1 MLQIPFYDPKK
12 SYQENFEQGP
22 FSDLTNGEKIV
33 RVGQPTNI
41 FLGQQ
46 VYLPFGIPAGPL
58 LNEKYVTAAFNKG
71 FDICVYKTVRT
82 REYPCHPWPN
92 ILSVKVDGDLT
103 LQRAEMPLHSEID
116 YNEPLSITNSFGVP
130 SMSPDFWQEDMAK
143 AVSNTGVGQVMIGS
157 FQGTKKEGGSAQD
170 LIADYVLAAKL
181 VKATGAKIL
190 EANLSCP
197 NEGTADLLCFD
208 TKRVRL
214 IAERIKNEIG
224 NTPLIL
230 KLAYFK
236 DQTHLRNYIREVGSI
251 IDGLSVIN
259 TIAAPIVTATGEQA
273 LPGEGRLRSGVC
285 GAAIKWAGLEMVQR
299 IVKLRREFKQKF
311 MIIGVGG
318 VTVKDDY
325 FAYKK
330 AGADAV
336 MSATGAMWNPS
347 LAIEITKVA
356 ITQKGK

>member
-12 SYQENFEQGP
+12 SYQDNFEQGP
-22 FSDLTNGEKIV
+22 FSAFANGKKIV
-33 RVGQPTNI
+33 RVGQPKNI
-41 FLGQQ
+41 FLGHQ

-58 LNEKYVTAAFNKG
+58 LNGKYVTAAFDKG

-92 ILSVKVDGDLT
+92 VLGVKVDGDLT
-103 LQRAEMPLHSEID
+103 LQRAEVPLCGETD
-116 YNEPLSITNSFGVP
+116 YSEPLSITNSFGVP
-130 SMSPDFWQEDMAK
+130 SMNPDFWQEDMAK
-143 AVSNTGVGQVMIGS
+143 AVISANTGQVMIGS
-157 FQGTKKEGGSAQD
+157 FQGTKKMGGSAGD
-170 LIADYVLAAKL
+170 LVADYVLAARL
-181 VKATGAKIL
+181 VKETGAKIL

-236 DQTHLRNYIREVGSI
+236 DQAHLQNYIKEVGSVV
-251 IDGLSVIN
+251 DGLSVIN
-259 TIAAPIVTATGEQA
+259 TIVAPIVTVTGKQA

-285 GAAIKWAGLEMVQR
+285 GAAIKWAGLEMVKR
-299 IVKLRREFKQKF
+299 IAKLRQKYGQKF
-311 MIIGVGG
+311 IIIGVGG
-318 VTVKDDY
+318 VTVADDY
-325 FAYKK
+325 FAYKQV
-330 AGADAV
+330 GADAV

-347 LAIEITKVA
+347 LAAEILAKF
-356 ITQKGK
+356 